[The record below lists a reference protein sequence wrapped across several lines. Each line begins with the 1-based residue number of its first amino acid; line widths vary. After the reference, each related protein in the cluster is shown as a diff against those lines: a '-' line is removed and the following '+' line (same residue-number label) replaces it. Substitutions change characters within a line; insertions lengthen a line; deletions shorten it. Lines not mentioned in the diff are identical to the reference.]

1 MFNPKAFI
9 YVNHFKSFEVRQTET
24 FKVDTGRSGP
34 IPTWSFQ
41 LGWRVSKFHDLWFK
55 PSRWILTDWNTNH

>member
-9 YVNHFKSFEVRQTET
+9 YVNHFKSFEVRQTKT
-24 FKVDTGRSGP
+24 FKVDTGRSAP

-41 LGWRVSKFHDLWFK
+41 LGWRVSKFHDL
-55 PSRWILTDWNTNH
+55 